1 MICMD
6 FDWQIDEFMV
16 YCRSA
21 QLREKSMKS
30 YEQTLRLFER
40 WCMEEMNILTV
51 DKVTE
56 PVIRRYITDLQTR
69 GNPSSSIAM
78 TKGIVVSIK
87 PRFSWVFLHP
97 FYPPRSP
104 SGIQSGLQAGT
115 LFSASPFPATAAGIV
130 PEG

>member
-51 DKVTE
+51 DKLISGQVMYCGSAQNLKLCQTTFFSS
-56 PVIRRYITDLQTR
+56 RFLYIL
-69 GNPSSSIAM
+69 
-78 TKGIVVSIK
+78 
-87 PRFSWVFLHP
+87 
-97 FYPPRSP
+97 
-104 SGIQSGLQAGT
+104 
-115 LFSASPFPATAAGIV
+115 
-130 PEG
+130 

>member
-51 DKVTE
+51 DTLIDTFHQVLTLVKFRG
-56 PVIRRYITDLQTR
+56 IRAVDIE
-69 GNPSSSIAM
+69 NPSPLMGRDAIPLKS
-78 TKGIVVSIK
+78 VLYNF
-87 PRFSWVFLHP
+87 PVFVNIL
-97 FYPPRSP
+97 
-104 SGIQSGLQAGT
+104 
-115 LFSASPFPATAAGIV
+115 
-130 PEG
+130 